1 MLFFFPPLS
10 DAQGKNNKNKNNK
23 QEKTA
28 DLAHFSFFAFV
39 LQETHEIVAIKKFK
53 DSEGNLFCCLIFHED
68 NYIVN
73 ISPFK
78 IRSLIY
84 QDMI

>member
-1 MLFFFPPLS
+1 MRFLWTFFFSLS
-10 DAQGKNNKNKNNK
+10 DTQKK
-23 QEKTA
+23 KTKRKHKPN
-28 DLAHFSFFAFV
+28 LAYIPFFAFV

-53 DSEGNLFCCLIFHED
+53 DSEGNLFCCIIFHVS
-68 NYIVN
+68 NYAVN
-73 ISPFK
+73 TFSVK